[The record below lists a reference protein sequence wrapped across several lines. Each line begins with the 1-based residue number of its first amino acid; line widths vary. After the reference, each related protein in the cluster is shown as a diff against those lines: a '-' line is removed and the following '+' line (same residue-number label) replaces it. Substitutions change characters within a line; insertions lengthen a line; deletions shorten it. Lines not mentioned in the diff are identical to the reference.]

1 MEEKESKSPSCDLL
15 YPEILSHSDIV
26 NLFKQRCIKVDG
38 LEKLEKHKL
47 VELFYRYILPLP
59 QRKYRLNRRGRL
71 MTKNQI
77 QLAKK
82 RKLSSTTTQDEGE
95 PVLKKKSSGLLNS
108 FDLGSSSSERIKN
121 PVTCINMER
130 KTIKLGSSK
139 RDLSKT
145 SLSSSVSNIKL
156 TSDSSKK
163 ETEDTKERKKT
174 IKPVSIS
181 DSDTKANLDKT
192 ISNINKHLSSST
204 TGKGKCKTEE
214 RNHVSEKSP
223 SSVESETKMDT
234 SPAVLCNKNQETE
247 DAKSSPKK
255 KFKMSKISWP

>member
-26 NLFKQRCIKVDG
+26 NILKQRCIKVDG

-47 VELFYRYILPLP
+47 VELFYEYILPLP

-82 RKLSSTTTQDEGE
+82 RKLSSSTTQDEGE

-108 FDLGSSSSERIKN
+108 FALGYSNSECIKV
-121 PVTCINMER
+121 PETCINMER
-130 KTIKLGSSK
+130 KTIKLSSSK
-139 RDLSKT
+139 KDISTT
-145 SLSSSVSNIKL
+145 SLSSSVSKIVL
-156 TSDSSKK
+156 TSDSSKN
-163 ETEDTKERKKT
+163 ETEETKERKKT

-181 DSDTKANLDKT
+181 ESDTKANKT
-192 ISNINKHLSSST
+192 INFINKHLTSSNAV
-204 TGKGKCKTEE
+204 KGKCKLEE

-223 SSVESETKMDT
+223 STVESVTKMDT
-234 SPAVLCNKNQETE
+234 STSVVCSKNQEKE
-247 DAKSSPKK
+247 DDNSSPKK
-255 KFKMSKISWP
+255 KFRMSKISWP